1 LKIYYVALINLLCDG
16 KELNYAPFN
25 WYAHVEARD
34 EFGANIIKITAGVR
48 LYAIVP
54 HLSIFIKF
62 Y

>member
-1 LKIYYVALINLLCDG
+1 LCDG

-25 WYAHVEARD
+25 WYAHFEARD
-34 EFGANIIKITAGVR
+34 EFGANIIKIKGGVR

-54 HLSIFIKF
+54 HLSIFVKF